1 VIGGR
6 RSLQGSKPPVDIEDQ
21 KATAA
26 DKEMAPTS
34 YSPGTAGK
42 LLRLAIAAALAL
54 AIGYFIVHHQ
64 KAASQSQLASMTK
77 QLGLEDARVDVVT
90 VSRPPATRS
99 LMLPGETAAWYT
111 STIYA
116 RVNGY
121 VEKWLVDIGDHVNRE
136 QILATIDTPELDA
149 ELNAAK
155 ARLKASEAQ
164 VLVKQAQLEFAKT
177 TYERWKNSPKG
188 VVSEQEREDKKAQN
202 AVAVAELNAAQAQV
216 GRDQAE
222 LDRLTALEGFKRVT
236 APFDGTIINRH
247 IDLGNLVTAGSSTG
261 TTSLYQIAQDDP
273 IRVFV
278 DAPQSVA
285 AQLMPIGTPAAITCD
300 YLPAQHFEGTVTRT
314 AEAINSEARTLRVE
328 IDLPNPSRT
337 LVSGTYVK
345 VSFEIKGSGQIE
357 IPAAA
362 LLFRTQGPQVAVI
375 EDGVVDLKDVTI
387 GRDNGNVIEISSGL
401 REGAKV
407 ALNLSSQIVAG
418 QKVEVNEI
426 DQEHANSLASSVH

>member
-1 VIGGR
+1 MDIG
-6 RSLQGSKPPVDIEDQ
+6 DQ

-26 DKEMAPTS
+26 DKETPPTS

-42 LLRLAIAAALAL
+42 LLRLTIAAAVAL

-64 KAASQSQLASMTK
+64 RAASQSQLASMTK
-77 QLGLEDARVDVVT
+77 QLGLENARVDVVT
-90 VSRPPATRS
+90 VGRPPATRS
-99 LMLPGETAAWYT
+99 LTLPGETAAWYT

-121 VEKWLVDIGDHVNRE
+121 VEKWFVDIGDHVKKG

-155 ARLKASEAQ
+155 ARFKASEAQ

-202 AVAVAELNAAQAQV
+202 AVAIAELNAAQAQV

-222 LDRLTALEGFKRVT
+222 MDRLTALEGFKQVT

-247 IDLGNLVTAGSSTG
+247 IDLGNLVTAGSSAS
-261 TTSLYQIAQDDP
+261 TTSLYQIAKDDP

-278 DAPQSVA
+278 EAPQNMA
-285 AQLMPIGTPAAITCD
+285 AQLMQIGTPAAITCD
-300 YLPAQHFEGTVTRT
+300 YLPAQRFEGMVSRT
-314 AEAINSEARTLRVE
+314 AEAINPEARTLRVE
-328 IDLPNPSRT
+328 IDIPNPNRT

-345 VSFEIKGSGQIE
+345 VSFNIKSSGQIE

-375 EDGVVDLKDVTI
+375 EDGVIDLKDVTI

-401 REGAKV
+401 KEGAKV

-426 DQEHANSLASSVH
+426 DQDHAKNLAASAH